1 MKKIF
6 VLIAMVITAASCT
19 PTDNSNKVA
28 TTNTNAPSTKP
39 AAPPMTEAAGIEMEK
54 AAWDMFKK
62 RDYDGFGGM
71 LTSDNLYVGAD
82 GVFDK
87 EANLKSARE
96 YELLEA
102 TFSDWK
108 YLAIGNDAFVVTY
121 TVTAKGKTAGKEQPA
136 QTVRASSGW
145 VNRDGKWLS
154 NYHQETEV
162 KKPGAPPPPKAAASP
177 AAGAATAIAT
187 TADVEANEKAVWDA
201 IKAHNADAFA
211 SALDPAA
218 IEVEAEGVFDKAG
231 SVKTVPLFD
240 FSKATLSEFK
250 TLKFNSDATL
260 VTYLVKIPGVA
271 PNGER
276 HTTIW
281 ANRSGK
287 WLALFH
293 HGSPVT
299 AGPPPPPAKAS
310 SSAPAA
316 QK

>member
-6 VLIAMVITAASCT
+6 ALIAMLITAASCT
-19 PTDNSNKVA
+19 PTENSNKVA
-28 TTNTNAPSTKP
+28 TTNTNAADTKP
-39 AAPPMTEAAGIEMEK
+39 AAPPMTEASAIEMEK
-54 AAWDMFKK
+54 ATWDMFKK

-96 YELLEA
+96 YELIEA
-102 TFSDWK
+102 AFSDWK
-108 YLAIGNDAFVVTY
+108 YLPIGNNAFVVTY
-121 TVTAKGKTAGKEQPA
+121 TVTAKGKTGGKEQPA

-145 VNRDGKWLS
+145 VKQDGKWLS

-162 KKPGAPPPPKAAASP
+162 KKPGTPPPAKPAPSP
-177 AAGAATAIAT
+177 AAGAPTTIAT
-187 TADVEANEKAVWDA
+187 TADAEANEKAVWDA
-201 IKAHNADAFA
+201 LKAHNAEAFA

-231 SVKTVPLFD
+231 SVKTVALFD

-250 TLKFNSDATL
+250 TLKFNGDGTL
-260 VTYLVKIPGVA
+260 VTYLVKGVGE
-271 PNGER
+271 NGER

-281 ANRSGK
+281 VNRSGK

-310 SSAPAA
+310 PSAPAA